1 MNPIKTTDQLI
12 GRLKKHYFG
21 HIIVLAI
28 LLIIILFHIIILF
41 PDPHPV
47 SVTAER
53 YILLL
58 TFIAVP
64 AVLKW
69 YAVQIKK
76 LPLLADKTDKADEV
90 GQVGEVGE
98 VGEVG
103 KVGEVGEVGEVGKVG
118 EVSEVDEVSE
128 VGEVGEVSEVNQGRI
143 RKRYQLLWMIR
154 LFILSALTLLHIL
167 LYAYSR
173 NKNFFWL
180 SLVLLIFFMFC
191 KPSAQ
196 EVTGG
201 NKES

>member
-90 GQVGEVGE
+90 G
-98 VGEVG
+98 
-103 KVGEVGEVGEVGKVG
+103 K
-118 EVSEVDEVSE
+118 
-128 VGEVGEVSEVNQGRI
+128 VGEVSEVNQGRI

>member
-90 GQVGEVGE
+90 GEVGE
-98 VGEVG
+98 
-103 KVGEVGEVGEVGKVG
+103 VG

-128 VGEVGEVSEVNQGRI
+128 VGEVSEVSEVNQGRI

>member
-90 GQVGEVGE
+90 GE

-103 KVGEVGEVGEVGKVG
+103 KVGKVGKVGEVGKVD
-118 EVSEVDEVSE
+118 EVSEVGE